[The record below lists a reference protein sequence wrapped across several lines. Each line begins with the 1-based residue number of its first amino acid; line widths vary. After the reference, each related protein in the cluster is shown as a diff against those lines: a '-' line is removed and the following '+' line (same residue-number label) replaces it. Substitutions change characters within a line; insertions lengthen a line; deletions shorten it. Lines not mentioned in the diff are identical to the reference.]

1 MTDLAGKG
9 DIRTVA
15 NGLLPSGQ
23 NVASMTKT
31 GKAEVRA
38 ALEALLRIYDNDNAR
53 LGLALEQLD
62 RAADEIERLTNG
74 RDTMGNL
81 WAKEKESR
89 HAAEAEIERL
99 TTENAD
105 LQRELSDTLL
115 GPTMVQ
121 NMRAEVERLK
131 AALHGRIEVA
141 TNLHM
146 ECERLRAAIRW
157 ALGEAPDADG
167 IWFGDVRPP
176 LEAKYW
182 WRQKLRAA
190 LEPKP

>member
-1 MTDLAGKG
+1 MSRELVERLK
-9 DIRTVA
+9 
-15 NGLLPSGQ
+15 
-23 NVASMTKT
+23 K
-31 GKAEVRA
+31 RA
-38 ALEALLRIYDNDNAR
+38 ATVTPWATSCGEAA
-53 LGLALEQLD
+53 
-62 RAADEIERLTNG
+62 
-74 RDTMGNL
+74 
-81 WAKEKESR
+81 
-89 HAAEAEIERL
+89 AEIERL
-99 TTENAD
+99 
-105 LQRELSDTLL
+105 R
-115 GPTMVQ
+115 
-121 NMRAEVERLK
+121 
-131 AALHGRIEVA
+131 AALHGRIDVV